1 MTSSAAASSAPLDVF
16 ARHAPC
22 SQLSVMQRSGPEDER
37 LCRPVASLFAAYM
50 ATSGDQGPI
59 TGEQNAVAVAVFS
72 EPITGLS
79 TASFKIDGPP
89 MATVSALK
97 LLRGTSSYYHI
108 LLALPPAY
116 YGPVTLSLMVRSLR
130 TKMNII

>member
-1 MTSSAAASSAPLDVF
+1 M
-16 ARHAPC
+16 
-22 SQLSVMQRSGPEDER
+22 
-37 LCRPVASLFAAYM
+37 ASLFAAYM
-50 ATSGDQGPI
+50 ATSGDQGPV

-89 MATVSALK
+89 TATVSALK

-116 YGPVTLSLMVRSLR
+116 FGPVTLSLMVRSLR
-130 TKMNII
+130 TKMTVTQNEHTMQSSPTLPRML